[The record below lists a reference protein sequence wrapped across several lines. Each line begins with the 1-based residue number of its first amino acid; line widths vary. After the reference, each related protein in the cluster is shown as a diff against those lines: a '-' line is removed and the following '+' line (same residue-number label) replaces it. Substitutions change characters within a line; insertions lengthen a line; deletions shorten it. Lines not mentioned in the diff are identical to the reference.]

1 MIETSVIVILQQA
14 MTNQRTRPFSLAG
27 SLASGWNF
35 RRTIVVAFL
44 LLMRVTQT
52 GQRSLIYSKTLN
64 IEWLKI
70 HIIPSFHSLTYRP
83 SQEIGWFDRIENQ
96 PGVLTSRLAT
106 EASMVRTVS
115 GFQLAMLL
123 EGLVLI
129 VSAFVIGFVDCWQVT
144 LLLMAF
150 VPFILIGGYLEV
162 SHRLS

>member
-1 MIETSVIVILQQA
+1 M
-14 MTNQRTRPFSLAG
+14 
-27 SLASGWNF
+27 
-35 RRTIVVAFL
+35 
-44 LLMRVTQT
+44 
-52 GQRSLIYSKTLN
+52 
-64 IEWLKI
+64 
-70 HIIPSFHSLTYRP
+70 
-83 SQEIGWFDRIENQ
+83 
-96 PGVLTSRLAT
+96 LTSRLAT